1 MIHSSESEIPN
12 EFKVNPIK
20 CDKYLINGELKEW
33 KGNTSDVF
41 SSGMVFYKMITG
53 LLPWS
58 YDINNDDSEKEI
70 TRKIFL
76 SRRKK
81 PISPS
86 LIKDGINEK
95 LSKQCF
101 YSYFT

>member
-1 MIHSSESEIPN
+1 MP
-12 EFKVNPIK
+12 
-20 CDKYLINGELKEW
+20 
-33 KGNTSDVF
+33 TSDVF

-86 LIKDGINEK
+86 LIKDGIDEK
-95 LSKQCF
+95 LSNIILKSLSLDIEKRYNNSNAFLKELVNFNKEFKVFQWK
-101 YSYFT
+101 